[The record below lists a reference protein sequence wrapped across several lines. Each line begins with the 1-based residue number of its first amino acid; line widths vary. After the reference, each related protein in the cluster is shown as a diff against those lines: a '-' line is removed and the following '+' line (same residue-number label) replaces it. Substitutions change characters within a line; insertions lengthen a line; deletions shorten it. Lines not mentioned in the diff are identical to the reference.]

1 MKWLFVLLLAI
12 VIFGAAA
19 FFSYNLFVK
28 QEIAVRAEQSAEA
41 PPQPPPDF
49 GLPEFRAAQAL
60 KEDGKLHE
68 AREALIGFLERYPT
82 GPHAEEA
89 KDLLGETNLSI
100 LLSRYPAPDKTEYI
114 VKKGDVLARVAA
126 KVKST
131 PELIMRMNSLN
142 GTMLHIGERLLISHP
157 EFSLFVQR
165 KEQIVVMLDHGNF
178 FKRYRV
184 LAVKLPARQPPK
196 ITTRV
201 AEVMAW
207 KNGKRVGFGSKDY
220 VNSLRWLRLAA
231 PGYVLYADPNSAG
244 ANAGLPPP
252 PQGLE
257 MRASDL
263 VEVSALV
270 NNKTPVTITD

>member
-1 MKWLFVLLLAI
+1 LRWCFCFLVLLVALCSISCRSPQTAYDAI
-12 VIFGAAA
+12 KHEVDRGEFNSTLTQADAALRH
-19 FFSYNLFVK
+19 YGPRN
-28 QEIAVRAEQSAEA
+28 EEWEWR
-41 PPQPPPDF
+41 
-49 GLPEFRAAQAL
+49 FRLL
-60 KEDGKLHE
+60 K
-68 AREALIGFLERYPT
+68 AR
-82 GPHAEEA
+82 
-89 KDLLGETNLSI
+89 I